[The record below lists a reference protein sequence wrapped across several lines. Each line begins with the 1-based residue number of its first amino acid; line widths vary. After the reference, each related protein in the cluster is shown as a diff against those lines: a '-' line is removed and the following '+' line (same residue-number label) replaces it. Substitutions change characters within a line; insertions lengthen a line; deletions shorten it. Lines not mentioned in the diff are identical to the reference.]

1 METGYVAVS
10 MAHMPRIEDPILQKR
25 RLVTKQVMVNAIYP
39 IMLQIALFGMFV
51 LFLLYKCLLS
61 LANGV
66 LLLLEKLQKAADVSK
81 KHLVIIGGGYAGTF
95 TAMRLEREFR
105 VTMIDTKDYFEFTPS
120 RLRSLVEPT
129 TACNIQIKHK
139 KYLKNTSLV
148 CNERVVGVN
157 TEHVVTDHSTI
168 PYDYLVIST
177 GTRYYQPKW
186 DPTNAFRVVSAK
198 APHLHHY
205 DTLLAGAKSVL
216 VVGGGTVGVELAAEI
231 LEKHRDKE
239 IILVHSQSHLMNRSP
254 LRAILYTEEALQKN
268 GVRVLLK
275 ERVIRQQG
283 RFFYTDMGTVVEA
296 DIAFLCTGNVPN
308 SDFLAN
314 GPFAPNI
321 NDQGYIKVNA
331 HLQMEGFH
339 NIFVAGDIAYIPEEE
354 EKLCQTAAAEV
365 DVMLKNI
372 RNRERGLPLHKYTP
386 TPHPM
391 LISLGKYDGMCTYKG
406 YTMTGFLP
414 AVMKEFV
421 EWKEMVY
428 YWDWKRFRRW
438 SRRIRFRKA
447 ARSKKVDVD
456 SPNPAR
462 EQQKGSRGGCDL
474 QRVEDV

>member
-1 METGYVAVS
+1 
-10 MAHMPRIEDPILQKR
+10 
-25 RLVTKQVMVNAIYP
+25 
-39 IMLQIALFGMFV
+39 
-51 LFLLYKCLLS
+51 
-61 LANGV
+61 
-66 LLLLEKLQKAADVSK
+66 
-81 KHLVIIGGGYAGTF
+81 
-95 TAMRLEREFR
+95 
-105 VTMIDTKDYFEFTPS
+105 
-120 RLRSLVEPT
+120 
-129 TACNIQIKHK
+129 
-139 KYLKNTSLV
+139 
-148 CNERVVGVN
+148 VN
-157 TEHVVTDHSTI
+157 TEQVITSASSI
-168 PYDYLVIST
+168 PYDYLVVST
-177 GTRYYQPKW
+177 GTRYYEPKW
-186 DPTNAFRVVSAK
+186 DPSNAFRVVSAK

-205 DTLLAGAKSVL
+205 ESLLAGAKSVL

-239 IILVHSQSHLMNRSP
+239 VVLIHSQSHLMNRSP
-254 LRAILYTEEALQKN
+254 LRAILYTEEAFARN

-308 SDFLAN
+308 SDFLLS

-321 NDQGYIKVNA
+321 NEQGYIKVNA

-339 NIFVAGDIAYIPEEE
+339 NVFVAGDIAYIPEEE

-391 LISLGKYDGMCTYKG
+391 LISLGKYDGMLTYRG
-406 YTMTGFLP
+406 YVMTGFVP

-438 SRRIRFRKA
+438 HKRIQFFSARRKA
-447 ARSKKVDVD
+447 GQSKKVDVE
-456 SPNPAR
+456 SSLVINPAA
-462 EQQKGSRGGCDL
+462 EQEQVVLKLTGSPRGGWGIHK
-474 QRVEDV
+474 VEDV